1 MKTEQQK
8 KILKREYELRK
19 QQKLREDEIETN
31 RLLGILEHRFKK
43 KQNSCKE
50 RKRQEEITKV
60 WRLTGWF
67 DIKIKIE
74 DEKIDEIVIDPDVD
88 VVHNPNGDELLQQDI
103 YDEERYGDE
112 PE

>member
-19 QQKLREDEIETN
+19 QQKAREDEIETN
-31 RLLGILEHRFKK
+31 RLLGILEHHFRK

-67 DIKIKIE
+67 DMKIKIE
-74 DEKIDEIVIDPDVD
+74 DEKIDEIVIDPDV
-88 VVHNPNGDELLQQDI
+88 VVDDELLQQDI

>member
-19 QQKLREDEIETN
+19 QQKAREDEIETN

-67 DIKIKIE
+67 DMKIKIE
-74 DEKIDEIVIDPDVD
+74 DEKIDEIVIDPDV
-88 VVHNPNGDELLQQDI
+88 VVDDELLQQDI

>member
-74 DEKIDEIVIDPDVD
+74 DEKIDEIVIDPDV
-88 VVHNPNGDELLQQDI
+88 VVDDELLQQDI

>member
-67 DIKIKIE
+67 DMKIKIE
-74 DEKIDEIVIDPDVD
+74 DEKIDEIVIDPDV
-88 VVHNPNGDELLQQDI
+88 VVDDELLQQDI

>member
-19 QQKLREDEIETN
+19 QQKAREDEIETN

-74 DEKIDEIVIDPDVD
+74 DEKIDEIVIDPDV
-88 VVHNPNGDELLQQDI
+88 VVDDELLQQDI